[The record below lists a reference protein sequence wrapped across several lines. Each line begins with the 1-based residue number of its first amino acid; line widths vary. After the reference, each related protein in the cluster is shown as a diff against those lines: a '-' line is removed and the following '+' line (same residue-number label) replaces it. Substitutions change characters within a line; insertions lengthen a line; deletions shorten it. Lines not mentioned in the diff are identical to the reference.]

1 MKKYYKEIA
10 RALQRNGQKTL
21 LPGIRAG
28 VDSYLAENP
37 DAAIDDVIA
46 YVGTP
51 ECIANEYYAN
61 QDGRELTKEMKV
73 GKKIWLMMG
82 IFALSVVLILAAA
95 AITFKFFDRL
105 FEERFVEYTVDLVSV
120 SDAAPTD
127 IF

>member
-1 MKKYYKEIA
+1 M
-10 RALQRNGQKTL
+10 
-21 LPGIRAG
+21 
-28 VDSYLAENP
+28 DSYLAENP